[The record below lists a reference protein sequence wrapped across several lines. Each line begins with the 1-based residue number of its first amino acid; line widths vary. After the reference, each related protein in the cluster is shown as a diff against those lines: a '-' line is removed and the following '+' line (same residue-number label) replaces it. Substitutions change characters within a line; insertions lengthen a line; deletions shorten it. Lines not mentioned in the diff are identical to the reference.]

1 MNRTLLQQSIYT
13 QAVLRYARSSGPGG
27 QNVNKVNTKVFIK
40 IPLNQIEGLGE
51 RERQQVTHKLSSRI
65 DNDGCISL
73 SVEDERSRIRNEE
86 LAFHRLISLISA
98 AAILPKK
105 RIPTKPT
112 KSARLKR
119 LQVKQ
124 HVKAI
129 KNNRTWKQD
138 LHDS

>member
-1 MNRTLLQQSIYT
+1 MNLELIRQSIYS
-13 QAVLRYARSSGPGG
+13 QAILRYARSSGPGG

-40 IPLNQIEGLGE
+40 IPLSQIEGLNE
-51 RERQQVTHKLSSRI
+51 QERQQITHKLSSRI
-65 DNDGCISL
+65 DNDGYIYL

-86 LAFHRLISLISA
+86 LAIQRLISLVST

-119 LQVKQ
+119 LQAKQ
-124 HVKAI
+124 HIKAI

-138 LHDS
+138 SHEG